1 MMRER
6 LGKLDIR
13 VEIVWSNYEIVQRL
27 VKLRCELADI
37 VGMRRMVETP
47 LQKMRAIMRATV
59 TRISDVVLV
68 CLSGR
73 IEIEKS
79 KELKRVLMKDYKET
93 KMIFCLK
100 ELSFVG
106 SYGLTLFMQVLQD
119 LNKENLCTIKI
130 SGATRDI
137 QFLMDSCETIFPK
150 FQTIDQALKAFMVE
164 ANPNFPG

>member
-1 MMRER
+1 M
-6 LGKLDIR
+6 
-13 VEIVWSNYEIVQRL
+13 
-27 VKLRCELADI
+27 
-37 VGMRRMVETP
+37 
-47 LQKMRAIMRATV
+47 MRATV
-59 TRISDVVLV
+59 TRVSDVVLV

-79 KELKRVLMKDYKET
+79 KALKRVLMKDYKET
-93 KMIFCLK
+93 KMVFCLK

-137 QFLMDSCETIFPK
+137 QFLMDSCEVIFPK
-150 FQTIDQALKAFMVE
+150 FQTIDQALKAFMAE
-164 ANPNFPG
+164 ANPSFPG